1 MFTFG
6 LLSSLSVHVP
16 SVFEA
21 ALSLSQYVTR
31 IVRDSDAFTR
41 DLLQQQDAGGPGD
54 THPPLFQSVVSESA
68 RSIVGLIIAVGYG
81 DALGSVIATWG
92 RKTRGAG
99 SRCTGQTCVW
109 SNTNQRGAAGHS

>member
-54 THPPLFQSVVSESA
+54 THPPLFLSVVSEST
-68 RSIVGLIIAVGYG
+68 RGLVGLIIAVGY
-81 DALGSVIATWG
+81 
-92 RKTRGAG
+92 R
-99 SRCTGQTCVW
+99 TGKV
-109 SNTNQRGAAGHS
+109 

>member
-68 RSIVGLIIAVGYG
+68 RSIVRLIIAVGYG
-81 DALGSVIATWG
+81 DALGSVITTWG

-99 SRCTGQTCVW
+99 SKCTGQPCVW
-109 SNTNQRGAAGHS
+109 NNTNQREDAGHS